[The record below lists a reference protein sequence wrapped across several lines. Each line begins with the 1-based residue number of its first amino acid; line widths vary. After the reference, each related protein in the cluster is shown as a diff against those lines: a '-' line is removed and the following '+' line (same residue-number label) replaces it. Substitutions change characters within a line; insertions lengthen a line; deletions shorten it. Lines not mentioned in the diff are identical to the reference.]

1 MTKFISSKNQKPAIS
16 TRDLNRWPSSQT
28 LSRTN
33 LIMTRKPWETETD
46 IWNKNAHIYSG
57 GQLQNPEETDDYQLR
72 KLRWEAEQKAA
83 AAAQQ
88 ARIQA
93 QLKKEG
99 Y

>member
-1 MTKFISSKNQKPAIS
+1 MP
-16 TRDLNRWPSSQT
+16 
-28 LSRTN
+28 
-33 LIMTRKPWETETD
+33 RKPWETEAD
-46 IWNKNAHIYSG
+46 EWNKNAHIYSG

-72 KLRWEAEQKAA
+72 KARYEAQQKAA

-88 ARIQA
+88 ARIQQ